1 MIIEMNTRITD
12 VTVFRDGARVTR
24 FGETQVVPGE
34 HTVSVKGISRYAQE
48 DSFRVKGKGAAI
60 LKGIEVKRET
70 TTFEPEG
77 NVKELLG
84 QLKKLE
90 FEQATITDRMQYQE
104 SRLINISSI
113 MNQFSTEFG
122 KWYAAK
128 EATMGHLSNMDKTT
142 MELLR
147 KAKKELRKLQ
157 REREENDAKILALQ
171 ANINK
176 VQGQR
181 RTETLTN
188 VSIGLDVRENT
199 TIQLKITY
207 QMSSAGW
214 SPTYDVDI
222 GEYTAMLKRIA
233 MIQNQTLENWEDVSL
248 VVSTASA
255 RPVEAVEA
263 QPFYID
269 IYRPQIGFGTASSRA
284 YDSDDEFEEG
294 DALMDYKE
302 ELAAEEPMPLMEERY
317 AESSE
322 TLSGTVI
329 YDVPGQIT
337 IISDNDPHPVT
348 LTEETFDSKRLHYWN
363 AYAMPEVVAQD
374 EITNADSVLLPGKV
388 KVYAQGDFIGET
400 SIDLI
405 APREKF
411 RLGTRIAYDVKAEK
425 KLVLKDTEKGGL
437 TRGKTRREYKY
448 KLLIESFSKDPIEI
462 RVVDRIPHS
471 TSERVKVELTQP
483 TILPKKEELGV
494 LEWETK
500 VEKEQK
506 IEIAYGFE
514 VEWEKNLHIRPPL
527 P

>member
-1 MIIEMNTRITD
+1 MITD

-181 RTETLTN
+181 
-188 VSIGLDVRENT
+188 
-199 TIQLKITY
+199 
-207 QMSSAGW
+207 
-214 SPTYDVDI
+214 P
-222 GEYTAMLKRIA
+222 MLA
-233 MIQNQTLENWEDVSL
+233 L
-248 VVSTASA
+248 V
-255 RPVEAVEA
+255 
-263 QPFYID
+263 
-269 IYRPQIGFGTASSRA
+269 
-284 YDSDDEFEEG
+284 
-294 DALMDYKE
+294 
-302 ELAAEEPMPLMEERY
+302 
-317 AESSE
+317 
-322 TLSGTVI
+322 
-329 YDVPGQIT
+329 
-337 IISDNDPHPVT
+337 
-348 LTEETFDSKRLHYWN
+348 
-363 AYAMPEVVAQD
+363 
-374 EITNADSVLLPGKV
+374 
-388 KVYAQGDFIGET
+388 
-400 SIDLI
+400 
-405 APREKF
+405 
-411 RLGTRIAYDVKAEK
+411 
-425 KLVLKDTEKGGL
+425 
-437 TRGKTRREYKY
+437 
-448 KLLIESFSKDPIEI
+448 
-462 RVVDRIPHS
+462 
-471 TSERVKVELTQP
+471 
-483 TILPKKEELGV
+483 
-494 LEWETK
+494 
-500 VEKEQK
+500 
-506 IEIAYGFE
+506 
-514 VEWEKNLHIRPPL
+514 
-527 P
+527 

>member
-1 MIIEMNTRITD
+1 M
-12 VTVFRDGARVTR
+12 
-24 FGETQVVPGE
+24 
-34 HTVSVKGISRYAQE
+34 
-48 DSFRVKGKGAAI
+48 
-60 LKGIEVKRET
+60 
-70 TTFEPEG
+70 
-77 NVKELLG
+77 
-84 QLKKLE
+84 
-90 FEQATITDRMQYQE
+90 
-104 SRLINISSI
+104 
-113 MNQFSTEFG
+113 
-122 KWYAAK
+122 
-128 EATMGHLSNMDKTT
+128 
-142 MELLR
+142 
-147 KAKKELRKLQ
+147 
-157 REREENDAKILALQ
+157 
-171 ANINK
+171 
-176 VQGQR
+176 
-181 RTETLTN
+181 
-188 VSIGLDVRENT
+188 
-199 TIQLKITY
+199 KITY